1 HICHPIHIRHSS
13 TSTRSVLWV
22 ESIVEMAFARN
33 SPCIIFSDIYPKSG
47 AMTRELLLET
57 AANTIAITVSGGHL
71 EGCGSADGKLPNG
84 TGLEARFMGEVGHAV
99 ARQGMKREEAN
110 ALVLKLLAMYEHV
123 FDLPDG
129 NPGVPFDQAY
139 DLSTLTPLTEW
150 RRMYEE
156 VRAEVRSMG
165 LEALE

>member
-1 HICHPIHIRHSS
+1 
-13 TSTRSVLWV
+13 
-22 ESIVEMAFARN
+22 
-33 SPCIIFSDIYPKSG
+33 
-47 AMTRELLLET
+47 
-57 AANTIAITVSGGHL
+57 
-71 EGCGSADGKLPNG
+71 
-84 TGLEARFMGEVGHAV
+84 MGEVGHAV